1 MQKSFLVFLFCIC
14 SVAIIKAQ
22 SVTYK
27 DVEPIFFQKCVA
39 CHRAGDAAPFSLM
52 SYDDIVKRLSFV
64 KEVLEKNYM
73 PPWKADV
80 HYRDF
85 ANNRMLSEEQK
96 NTILKWIENKAP
108 KGKYKEKDNEQRNAM
123 LGITTLNRKPDLT
136 FKIDS
141 PFIVKGDNI
150 ERFIIFK
157 IPFEFADTHNVEAIE
172 FYSNN
177 KKIVHHINY
186 GFYEVEDPSIDINGG
201 RSYLNATE
209 DDRSA
214 PDPFIL
220 FNRKMTYYTGWIPG
234 TSFENYPKDFG
245 WVLPKRGVL
254 LLTTH
259 YSAIPVDESSIV
271 GVNIFFRKEPVK
283 REVKVISFGS
293 GGVGE
298 KDIYPKLLL
307 YPGKISTHHLRV
319 KTSGDQSLLAIWPHM
334 HFLGKEFFAYA
345 VTPTND
351 TINLVHISDWDSRW
365 QELYKLKQLI
375 KIPKGSIVH
384 MDCTYD
390 NTVNNPFNPNSPPAP
405 VFSFGDMS
413 SKNEMMTLLLL
424 YTAYQEG
431 DEELKLEN

>member
-1 MQKSFLVFLFCIC
+1 MQKSYLVFVFCIC
-14 SVAIIKAQ
+14 ATIITKAQ

-39 CHRAGDAAPFSLM
+39 CHRSGDAAPFSLTN
-52 SYDDIVKRLSFV
+52 YNDVVKRLSFI

-108 KGKYKEKDNEQRNAM
+108 KGNYKEKEQEQRNA
-123 LGITTLNRKPDLT
+123 LLATTAVGRKPDLT

-141 PFIVKGDNI
+141 PFVVKGDNT

-157 IPFEFADTHNVEAIE
+157 IPFEFEDIHNVEAIE
-172 FYSNN
+172 FYCNN
-177 KKIVHHINY
+177 KKIIHHINY
-186 GFYEVEDPSIDINGG
+186 GFYEVQDPNIDIRGG

-220 FNRKMTYYTGWIPG
+220 LNRKMTYYTGWIPG
-234 TSFENYPKDFG
+234 TSYENYPKDFG

-259 YSAIPVDESSIV
+259 YSATAVDESSVV

-298 KDIYPKLLL
+298 NDIYPKLLL

-319 KTSGDQSLLAIWPHM
+319 KTSGDQSLLAVSASH
-334 HFLGKEFFAYA
+334 A
-345 VTPTND
+345 
-351 TINLVHISDWDSRW
+351 
-365 QELYKLKQLI
+365 
-375 KIPKGSIVH
+375 
-384 MDCTYD
+384 
-390 NTVNNPFNPNSPPAP
+390 
-405 VFSFGDMS
+405 FSW
-413 SKNEMMTLLLL
+413 
-424 YTAYQEG
+424 
-431 DEELKLEN
+431 